1 MKRTVLLLST
11 ACALFAQ
18 SYTITTFAGG
28 APPPTPIAAVKASI
42 FPAAGIAADVGNVY
56 FSFSNCVFKV
66 DASGVLTRVAGN
78 SRWGTSAEGGPASS
92 AEFSNAG
99 AVALDHVGNIYVADG
114 NRQVAWRTIPSCARL
129 QQMEPSARS
138 SSA

>member
-1 MKRTVLLLST
+1 MRRTVLLLST
-11 ACALFAQ
+11 ACALLAQ

-42 FPAAGIAADVGNVY
+42 FPAAGIAADDGNVY
-56 FSFSNCVFKV
+56 FSASNCVFKV

-78 SRWGTSAEGGPASS
+78 SRWGTSADGGPASS

-99 AVALDHVGNIYVADG
+99 AVALDHAAIFTSRMETA
-114 NRQVAWRTIPSCARL
+114 QVAWWTIPSCGRL
-129 QQMEPSARS
+129 QRMEPSAQS
-138 SSA
+138 